1 MESIYLINILF
12 IHHRETKKQRKS
24 IQVYIGL
31 SESQIFAIGWLP
43 SLLVCYI
50 MLYYFFV
57 VVVVNA
63 GNAHVYFF
71 ISYIIFFCPD
81 INRLVF
87 VGVWGF
93 IFIYFLL
100 FPRERT
106 KFFTTKYLYRRKI
119 YSRWKFWDNKQQSYF
134 FFCFDLKSKHLACD
148 LKMTI
153 FFFDSGVLG
162 MGIERYCYVCF
173 VYLRIFFMPLKWKPK
188 SESKMRERQN

>member
-1 MESIYLINILF
+1 MLCNGKYLSYKHSFLSTIEKQKNTEKKYSSLHRF
-12 IHHRETKKQRKS
+12 IRVTDLC
-24 IQVYIGL
+24 YWL
-31 SESQIFAIGWLP
+31 TAIP
-43 SLLVCYI
+43 SCV
-50 MLYYFFV
+50 LYYVVLFFV

-134 FFCFDLKSKHLACD
+134 FFAS
-148 LKMTI
+148 I
-153 FFFDSGVLG
+153 
-162 MGIERYCYVCF
+162 
-173 VYLRIFFMPLKWKPK
+173 
-188 SESKMRERQN
+188 